1 MVAITNLLRQTLF
14 KDFSTW
20 WMKNNCGDPTDTL
33 DNFLRGQT
41 KNFHGQLAMLDHNK
55 PWRIGHKALFYD
67 QEPLLDSVT
76 PKYIDMFMWPY
87 NLSFDEYR
95 KQCKHYGLASGVDWR
110 RLRDHPEDYL
120 GDSNTMIISEI
131 SKKVTDY
138 CKQYKLNPLYYFAHG
153 YIALDWYRHH
163 YAENLLRDYE
173 NPVKD
178 FISMNRIVIKDRSYR
193 IYWIS
198 MLKELKLCKHGY
210 ISFNTDSENINW
222 RQELSEKYTQ
232 LTPQMITHIKRHL
245 KVNRISIDD
254 KLVPGYMSAFLT
266 NTTQDAMMK
275 STWHIVSETVFWD
288 NKLHLTEKVFKPIVF
303 KQPFMLLGAPGN
315 LQYLKQYGFKTF
327 NGIIDETYDHI
338 TDPYLRM
345 QAVGK
350 QLAWYCGLSKNKK
363 AEIIKQCR
371 PIVEHNF
378 EHFYGM
384 FKYHLT
390 NELFD
395 NTKKLMYKI
404 NFDQDRIKW
413 EKVHKA
419 LIHSC

>member
-1 MVAITNLLRQTLF
+1 M
-14 KDFSTW
+14 
-20 WMKNNCGDPTDTL
+20 
-33 DNFLRGQT
+33 
-41 KNFHGQLAMLDHNK
+41 
-55 PWRIGHKALFYD
+55 
-67 QEPLLDSVT
+67 
-76 PKYIDMFMWPY
+76 
-87 NLSFDEYR
+87 
-95 KQCKHYGLASGVDWR
+95 
-110 RLRDHPEDYL
+110 
-120 GDSNTMIISEI
+120 
-131 SKKVTDY
+131 
-138 CKQYKLNPLYYFAHG
+138 
-153 YIALDWYRHH
+153 
-163 YAENLLRDYE
+163 
-173 NPVKD
+173 
-178 FISMNRIVIKDRSYR
+178 
-193 IYWIS
+193 
-198 MLKELKLCKHGY
+198 
-210 ISFNTDSENINW
+210 
-222 RQELSEKYTQ
+222 
-232 LTPQMITHIKRHL
+232 
-245 KVNRISIDD
+245 
-254 KLVPGYMSAFLT
+254 
-266 NTTQDAMMK
+266 
-275 STWHIVSETVFWD
+275 
-288 NKLHLTEKVFKPIVF
+288 F

-345 QAVGK
+345 QAVAK